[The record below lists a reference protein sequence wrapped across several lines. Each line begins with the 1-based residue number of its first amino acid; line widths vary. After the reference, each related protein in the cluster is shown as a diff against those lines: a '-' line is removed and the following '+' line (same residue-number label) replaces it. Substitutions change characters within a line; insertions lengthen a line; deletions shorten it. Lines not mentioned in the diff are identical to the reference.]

1 MVKTHSILVQEL
13 NNYASPKAK
22 ITNMIKNHE
31 IIQIKKGL
39 FFDPQDTTYSTFSLS
54 ALIYG
59 PSYVSFQSAMS
70 FYGLIPERTDAIT
83 CAVYNKTKI
92 KKFVTP
98 AGNFY
103 YYHVPVQVFPH
114 DIIIQK
120 ENEQNYLI
128 ATPEKAI
135 CDSIYQIKSLKD
147 QSDIDSLLQDWRIDL
162 ELLKSLDQ
170 DSLQFLLPQY
180 RRKSCDLL
188 QNWLIGRF

>member
-1 MVKTHSILVQEL
+1 MVKTHNILVQEL

-39 FFDPQDTTYSTFSLS
+39 FFDPKDTYSIFSLS

-83 CAVYNKTKI
+83 CAVYNKTKN
-92 KKFVTP
+92 KKFETP
-98 AGNFY
+98 AGNFF
-103 YYHVPVQVFPH
+103 YYHIPDQVFPH
-114 DIIIQK
+114 DIIIQE
-120 ENEQNYLI
+120 ENGQNYLI
-128 ATPEKAI
+128 ATPEKAV
-135 CDSIYQIKSLKD
+135 CDSIYQVKKLEN
-147 QSDIDSLLQDWRIDL
+147 QSDIDSLLQDWRFDL

-180 RRKSCDLL
+180 RRKSCNLL
-188 QNWLIGRF
+188 QNWLKERS